1 MRGRR
6 GKPFFQEKEG
16 FPPDPH
22 PKKAALL
29 RICLFPACTAS
40 CFAACF
46 RVLSGGAAAKKMTPS
61 QESRFVQDLS
71 LSCVQRFL
79 LCRMFPGFSMRRS
92 RKENGPSQESRF
104 AQDLSLSCVYRLLL
118 RRMFL
123 SSIRRCSREKR
134 RLFLLLSRI

>member
-1 MRGRR
+1 MEKAQHGLDFFDSLR

-29 RICLFPACTAS
+29 RIYLFPAYTAS

-46 RVLSGGAAAKKMTPS
+46 RVSLCGAAAKKMTPS
-61 QESRFVQDLS
+61 QESRF
-71 LSCVQRFL
+71 
-79 LCRMFPGFSMRRS
+79 
-92 RKENGPSQESRF
+92 
-104 AQDLSLSCVYRLLL
+104 AQDLFLSCVYRLLPC
-118 RRMFL
+118 RMFL
-123 SSIRRCSREKR
+123 SSIKRCSREKR